1 MIGLLLRLIANRNGP
16 PLSIGRLIRGGGAAD
31 FWLGLIMY
39 LVGLGLTVNRYLTTF
54 TVGGFVNGVLYII
67 TIAGIVRMIS
77 STDAVFESSR
87 GRRYGAHGDAL
98 PPVPMSFVAPPSEMP
113 PGLCWQCGAT
123 VKPDRPICMH
133 CGASQPTAAPQ
144 PSQTAQLAGFEP
156 DVSSSVIPK
165 PVRTVA
171 GPPPSRGVA
180 PGPYQA
186 GAPSGGMPPGMMLP
200 GGMPPGR
207 GMPTGRGMPPGG
219 PMPGWDPR
227 MAGRPPDAGYGRGPR
242 PRARRR
248 PTFMPQVVRETAEDL
263 RERAE
268 ELRERAEG
276 FIRPFLGQRERPGA
290 GRGRG
295 PKGYGPGGYGPPGY
309 GPPGYGPRGDRPR
322 EAAPPGYGPRRDR
335 PPGYGPRGGAS
346 RGRGRREP
354 EWEPDDDYSA
364 SDEWGRPR
372 RRGR

>member
-1 MIGLLLRLIANRNGP
+1 MIELLLRLITNKNGS
-16 PLSIGRLIRGGGAAD
+16 PLSVGRLIRGGGAAN

-39 LVGLGLTVNRYLTTF
+39 LVGLGLVADRYLTTF
-54 TVGGFVNGVLYII
+54 TAGGFVNVVLYIF

-77 STDAVFESSR
+77 STDAVLDASR
-87 GRRYGAHGDAL
+87 GRRFGAHGDAL
-98 PPVPMSFVAPPSEMP
+98 SPVPMSFVAPPSEMP

-123 VKPDRPICMH
+123 VKPDRLICMH
-133 CGASQPTAAPQ
+133 CGASLPAAAPQ
-144 PSQTAQLAGFEP
+144 PSQAAQLSGFDA
-156 DVSSSVIPK
+156 DVSSSAIPK

-186 GAPSGGMPPGMMLP
+186 GAP
-200 GGMPPGR
+200 GR
-207 GMPTGRGMPPGG
+207 GMSPGRGMPPGG
-219 PMPGWDPR
+219 PVPGWDPR
-227 MAGRPPDAGYGRGPR
+227 MAGRPPDAGYGRGSR

-248 PTFMPQVVRETAEDL
+248 PSFMPPFMPQTMRETAEDL

-268 ELRERAEG
+268 ALREKAES
-276 FIRPFLGQRERPGA
+276 FIRPFFAQRERPGA

-295 PKGYGPGGYGPPGY
+295 SKGYGPEEYGPR
-309 GPPGYGPRGDRPR
+309 GYGPRGYGPREATPPGYRPPGYRPR
-322 EAAPPGYGPRRDR
+322 EAA

-346 RGRGRREP
+346 RGRGPRAP
-354 EWEPDDDYSA
+354 EWEPDDDYSD